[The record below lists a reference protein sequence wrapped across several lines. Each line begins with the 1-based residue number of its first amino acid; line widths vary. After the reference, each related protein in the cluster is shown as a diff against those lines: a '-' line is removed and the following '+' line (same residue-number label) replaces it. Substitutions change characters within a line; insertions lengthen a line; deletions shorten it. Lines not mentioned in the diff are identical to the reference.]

1 MHSTTSSETFEQK
14 VIRWFDLAL
23 TEQEAN
29 VVQSVILGTIRTPGK
44 RSLVVTLGRLRRD
57 VLRRIWA

>member
-1 MHSTTSSETFEQK
+1 MLSTTPVETFEAK